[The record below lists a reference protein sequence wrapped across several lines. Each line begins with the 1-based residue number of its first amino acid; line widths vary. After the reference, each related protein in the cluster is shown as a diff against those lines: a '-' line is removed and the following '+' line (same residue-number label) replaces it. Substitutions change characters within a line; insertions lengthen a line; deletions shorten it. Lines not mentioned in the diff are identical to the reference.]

1 MRNVAL
7 GNATFVVGFDS
18 TWPHIVSASEDGWFI
33 DEQHPI
39 GTPFNQEGTLYQENE
54 SSCPDNENLV
64 APPHNG
70 SAIWNWNIS
79 VRPAAKIPSIGQDE
93 VLMIKLAPNTYI
105 HCYQDEGIATKFSIQ
120 KGPNLILYDG
130 SEPIRLWDAPRTATS
145 TELTIALFNNGT
157 SDVVLRHSTLGD
169 VEWDLQN
176 LTDSLSPGWNNLT
189 LGVPSSVINTYQLTH
204 QDGAILITFGGYLEA
219 EP

>member
-1 MRNVAL
+1 M
-7 GNATFVVGFDS
+7 
-18 TWPHIVSASEDGWFI
+18 
-33 DEQHPI
+33 
-39 GTPFNQEGTLYQENE
+39 YQENE

-64 APPHNG
+64 TPPHNG
-70 SAIWNWNIS
+70 SEIWNWNIS
-79 VRPAAKIPSIGQDE
+79 VRPAAKIPSIGPDE

-169 VEWDLQN
+169 VESVSY
-176 LTDSLSPGWNNLT
+176 THLT
-189 LGVPSSVINTYQLTH
+189 LPTRCSV
-204 QDGAILITFGGYLEA
+204 
-219 EP
+219 